1 MGGFNKSYMH
11 FLSLLKSGLTWI
23 WPSWMKCKQQ
33 IDTIH
38 FLCLP
43 VDRVCRLDHTVGH
56 PPAHNNTGSGLTL
69 YQFQDFLF
77 SLSLSLFKLI
87 KHQSETDFQNIL
99 SQCKFNSL
107 CVSPYSTP
115 VAKLSRSLLQP
126 FAGKLQVEYLKDAWD
141 LRQRYQLLKTPTKGN
156 LKVFLGLNVQHW
168 K

>member
-1 MGGFNKSYMH
+1 MGWLEFGHLGWNAISRLTQYISSAYQLTGFAD
-11 FLSLLKSGLTWI
+11 LIT
-23 WPSWMKCKQQ
+23 PC
-33 IDTIH
+33 
-38 FLCLP
+38 
-43 VDRVCRLDHTVGH
+43 VGH

-107 CVSPYSTP
+107 CVSPYPTP
-115 VAKLSRSLLQP
+115 MAKLSRSLLQP
-126 FAGKLQVEYLKDAWD
+126 FAGKLQVEYLKDAWG